1 MKYIS
6 RFVQLDFAD
15 PMIDASDNIEYI
27 REAVEF
33 AKCNLLSRHGI
44 LLEPPIITEF
54 NRVVI
59 EVKVPED
66 KNENFSIGKRLR
78 GIPAYLLRTYPE
90 KFHKQNNRVF
100 FYRESDT
107 IRKDDHSKISLW
119 VRTNAMSKF
128 ATLLNRDDEESINK
142 ILEIIRILN

>member
-15 PMIDASDNIEYI
+15 PTINASDNIDYI

-66 KNENFSIGKRLR
+66 KNENFSTGKRLR

-90 KFHKQNNRVF
+90 KFHKQNNRIF

-107 IRKDDHSKISLW
+107 IQKDDHCKLSLG

-128 ATLLNRDDEESINK
+128 ATLLGRNDKESIDKIMK
-142 ILEIIRILN
+142 ILAILK

>member
-15 PMIDASDNIEYI
+15 STIDTSDNIDYI

-66 KNENFSIGKRLR
+66 KIENFSIGKRLK
-78 GIPAYLLRTYPE
+78 GIPGYLLRTYPE

-100 FYRESDT
+100 FYREFDT
-107 IRKDDHSKISLW
+107 IRKDKDGKISLG

-128 ATLLNRDDEESINK
+128 ANLLNRDDEESINK
-142 ILEIIRILN
+142 IMKILAILK

>member
-15 PMIDASDNIEYI
+15 STIDTSDNIDYI

-66 KNENFSIGKRLR
+66 KNENFSTGKRLS
-78 GIPAYLLRTYPE
+78 GISAYLLRTYPE
-90 KFHKQNNRVF
+90 KFHKQNNRLF
-100 FYRESDT
+100 HYIESNT
-107 IRKDDHSKISLW
+107 IRNGERGKLSIA
-119 VRTNAMSKF
+119 VRTDAMAKF
-128 ATLLNRDDEESINK
+128 AVLLGRNDKESIDKIVK
-142 ILEIIRILN
+142 ILNILN